1 MRKWKIIK
9 FITLIILIVFIMYL
23 IFDAIICM
31 NMNYPHPMLGI
42 DAYTWL
48 DQFILDLKFIFILFG
63 IPMIIDIIFLIKAIK
78 NLKAIK

>member
-1 MRKWKIIK
+1 MNKWKIIK